1 MTFSLT
7 RQAFRRLV
15 LQAVNNL
22 PPELRGYLDNVDIVV
37 QAWPSQQ
44 QLQDTET
51 ASRYDLLGLYEGVP
65 QTERFDYNLTLPDKI
80 TLFQRPLQA
89 ACATR
94 DDLVREVQVTVAHEI
109 AHHFG
114 IDDARLDA
122 LGLS

>member
-15 LQAVNNL
+15 LQALDAL

-44 QLQDTET
+44 HLQSTET
-51 ASRYDLLGLYEGVP
+51 VSRYDLLGLYEGIP

-94 DDLVREVQVTVAHEI
+94 DDLVQEVQVTVAHEI